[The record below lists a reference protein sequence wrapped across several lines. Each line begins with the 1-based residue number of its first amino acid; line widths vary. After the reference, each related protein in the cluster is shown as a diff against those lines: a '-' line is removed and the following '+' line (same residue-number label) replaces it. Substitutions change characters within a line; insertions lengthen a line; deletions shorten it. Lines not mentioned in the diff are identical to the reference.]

1 MQPIKIILSIALFAI
16 CSACGSEFDTELHT
30 EHNVMDAAEEMTLD
44 ASTKAPKRLT
54 PPDECPEEAHR
65 CSDPMCTGTD
75 KTGKCTEEYGEGKWH
90 IGYGGFC
97 VDAKTHKRPQ

>member
-44 ASTKAPKRLT
+44 APTKAPKRLT

-65 CSDPMCTGTD
+65 CSDPMCTGYSE
-75 KTGKCTEEYGEGKWH
+75 KCSEKYGKKMHFGH
-90 IGYGGFC
+90 GGRC
-97 VDAKTHKRPQ
+97 LIPETHLPPD